1 MIPNI
6 RDIRLLIFDFD
17 GVFTNNK
24 VMVDE
29 NGLESVICDR
39 SDGLSIDWLNLYK
52 QRGDLD
58 AEFIIISQE
67 TNIVVAKRAIKLNIP
82 YIHSASNKYDILKS
96 HYKISEEEYKSLL
109 KKTIYLGNDVNDLRM
124 MKEVGYAVAPSDAH
138 YLVRKYADLVLN
150 EKGGEGFVRKFVEIL
165 LGITEMSHEQVIS
178 NLLSKS

>member
-1 MIPNI
+1 MENKKINI
-6 RDIRLLIFDFD
+6 EQFSNIELDQDTV
-17 GVFTNNK
+17 G
-24 VMVDE
+24 
-29 NGLESVICDR
+29 
-39 SDGLSIDWLNLYK
+39 SISKKCN
-52 QRGDLD
+52 
-58 AEFIIISQE
+58 
-67 TNIVVAKRAIKLNIP
+67 
-82 YIHSASNKYDILKS
+82 
-96 HYKISEEEYKSLL
+96 EYKSLL